1 MQADFW
7 NDKRPAGVPSQI
19 DVNAYKSV
27 VEVFERSC
35 KKFADRPAFSNL
47 GVTLSYAELER
58 YSAAF
63 AAYLQQHTD
72 LVPGDRIAV
81 QMPNVLQYPIAVFGA
96 LRAGLIVVN
105 TNPLYTAR
113 EMRHQF
119 KDSGAR
125 ALVYLNMFGKLV
137 QEVLPDTGIEFL
149 IEAKMGDMLPTAK
162 GWLVNTIVSKV
173 KKMVPDYRLPQAVP
187 FKSALARG
195 QGQSLKPV
203 AQSLDDIAVL
213 QYTGGTTGLAKG
225 AMLSHGNLVANMLQV
240 LACFS
245 QHGPDGQ
252 RLIKEGQEVMIA
264 PLPLYHI
271 YAFTANCMCMMVT
284 GNHNVLITNPRDIP
298 GFIKEL
304 KKWKFSALL
313 GLNTLFVALM
323 NHPEFKNLDFSALKV
338 TNSGGTALVTAT
350 AERWESLTG
359 CRIVE
364 GYGLTETSPVA
375 STNPYGQL
383 ARLGTVGIPVPG
395 TAFKVIDDEGVEQPF
410 GERGELCIKGP
421 QVMKG
426 YWQHPEATAEALD
439 SEGWFKTGDIA
450 VIDPDG
456 FTRIVD
462 RKKDM
467 IIVSG
472 FNVYPNEIEEVVMG
486 HPQVASC
493 AVIGIPDERSGEA
506 VKLFVVP
513 REGGVSL
520 EELKAYCKANFTGYK
535 VPKHIVLRESLPM
548 TAVGKIL
555 RRELRDIA

>member
-7 NDKRPAGVPSQI
+7 NDKRPAGVPSTI
-19 DVNAYKSV
+19 DIHAYTSV

-35 KKFADRPAFSNL
+35 KRFADRPAFSNL
-47 GVTLSYAELER
+47 GVTLTYAALER
-58 YSAAF
+58 QSAAF
-63 AAYLQQHTD
+63 AAWLQHNTD
-72 LVPGDRIAV
+72 LAPGDRIAV

-105 TNPLYTAR
+105 TNPLYTER

-125 ALVYLNMFGKLV
+125 ALVYLNMFGKRV
-137 QEVLPDTGIEFL
+137 QEVLPDTGIEYL
-149 IEAKMGDMLPTAK
+149 IEAKMGDLLPTAK
-162 GWLVNTIVSKV
+162 GWLVNTVVDKV
-173 KKMVPDYRLPQAVP
+173 KKMVPAYQLPQAVS
-187 FKSALARG
+187 FKQVLREG
-195 QGQSLKPV
+195 RSLSHKPV
-203 AQSLDDIAVL
+203 PLSLDDIAVL

-225 AMLSHGNLVANMLQV
+225 AMLTHANLVANMLQV

-252 RLIKEGQEVMIA
+252 KMIKEGQEVMIA

-284 GNHNVLITNPRDIP
+284 GNHNVLITNPRDIA
-298 GFIKEL
+298 GFVKEL
-304 KKWKFSALL
+304 GKWRFSGLL

-323 NHPEFKNLDFSALKV
+323 DHPGFRQLDFSALKV
-338 TNSGGTALVTAT
+338 TNSGGTALVKAT

-383 ARLGTVGIPVPG
+383 ARLGTVGIPVAG
-395 TAFKVIDDEGVEQPF
+395 TAFKVIDDEGNELPL

-426 YWQHPEATAEALD
+426 YWQQPEATAQTLD
-439 SEGWFKTGDIA
+439 AQGWLKTGDIA

-472 FNVYPNEIEEVVMG
+472 FNVYPNEIEDVIMA

-493 AVIGIPDERSGEA
+493 AAIGVPDERSGEA

-513 REGGVSL
+513 REGGVSVD
-520 EELKAYCKANFTGYK
+520 ELKAYCKANFTGYK
-535 VPKHIVLRESLPM
+535 VPKHIVLRDSLPM
-548 TAVGKIL
+548 TPVGKIL